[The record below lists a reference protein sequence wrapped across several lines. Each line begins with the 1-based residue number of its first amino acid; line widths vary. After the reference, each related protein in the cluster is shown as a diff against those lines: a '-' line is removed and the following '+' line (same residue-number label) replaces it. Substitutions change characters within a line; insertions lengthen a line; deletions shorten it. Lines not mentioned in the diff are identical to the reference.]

1 MINKQV
7 NKILLQIIQDN
18 LIPKANPTILKL
30 VEFKKQT
37 AQLVSDDIF
46 DGKDAVVG
54 AFEVSTVE
62 ERVTD
67 YRIKEMSFRHFRS
80 VPIPKEGH
88 FGLSFTNEDGEPVSL
103 FLVGSNGTGKTTIFS
118 AFERHYLSG
127 TSISKEKDLEE
138 KKILTYGFGQLKG
151 IDTSV
156 PTLSVKT
163 MSGDYLEE
171 HLDDR
176 ESYCSPA
183 PFCSEYD
190 LIEIGKKGDDLSD
203 YILAQLG
210 YGSLKLLRDK
220 LELIKDGK
228 LHDLDISNDYTQS
241 DLKSPDMDIVI
252 KQLLDVHKNAR
263 DMLDKAKKYTSLY
276 HQDYARYQAGQLP
289 EVFKGK
295 WETLRNLSR
304 ESIELDPAV
313 IAARSRQKVD
323 QETALKPD
331 NIEKQLQSMY
341 TWLEDALKA
350 CDNNADS
357 GLLVGLDMLYN
368 EKHNLNEKFGRRLFD
383 AGSTRRITD
392 ELNILQSIIIQIKQE
407 ERKIVQQFANERFS
421 MIKEVLEIFS
431 NTEGELYIPEDTPS
445 EKLRFEIKGSKNDD
459 NNFHAT
465 PQEYYNSFRFKLYA
479 VSFKIALALMEMK
492 RNKIRVPIVIDDVFN
507 ASDFENNLR
516 LEQFVYNIYKAY
528 DSLKFEEPLQLIL
541 LTHDEMVLNA
551 FRKGVDLMVEEKQVQ
566 EKQMLPRQYQCGR
579 LFSYKYAKKMA
590 EEYGSNTDNVKN
602 DSIYNLYMLI

>member
-7 NKILLQIIQDN
+7 NRILQQIIQDN
-18 LIPKANPTILKL
+18 LIPKANPYILKL
-30 VEFKKQT
+30 IDFKEQT
-37 AQLVSDDIF
+37 SHLKADDMF
-46 DGKDAVVG
+46 DGKPSMVNG
-54 AFEVSTVE
+54 FEENTAE
-62 ERVTD
+62 DRVTD

-88 FGLSFTNEDGEPVSL
+88 YGLTFTNEDGEPISL

-118 AFERHYLSG
+118 AFERHYLSD

-190 LIEIGKKGDDLSD
+190 LIELGKKGDDLSD

-228 LHDLDISNDYTQS
+228 LHDLEISNNYTQS
-241 DLKSPDMDIVI
+241 DLKIPDMDIVI
-252 KQLLDVHKNAR
+252 KQLLDVHKNAS

-304 ESIELDPAV
+304 ENIELDPAV

-323 QETALKPD
+323 QETALKPE

-368 EKHNLNEKFGRRLFD
+368 EKRNLNEKFGRRLFD
-383 AGSTRRITD
+383 AGSTKRITD

-421 MIKEVLEIFS
+421 MIQEILEIFS
-431 NTEGELYIPEDTPS
+431 NTEGELFIPKDTPS
-445 EKLRFEIKGSKNDD
+445 DKLRFEIKGSKNDD

-492 RNKIRVPIVIDDVFN
+492 RKKIRVPIVIDDVFN

-528 DSLKFEEPLQLIL
+528 DSLEFEEPLQLIL

-551 FRKGVDLMVEEKQVQ
+551 FRKGVDLMIEEKQVQ

-590 EEYGSNTDNVKN
+590 EEFGTISSHERN
-602 DSIYNLYMLI
+602 DIFYNLYMRI